1 MVTNN
6 PNPPPQGSVED
17 LLVGLLDKG
26 YNSTAGR
33 TVEAVTFSY
42 NDPNGLI
49 QRRLA
54 ELDAEAAR
62 LAAEGKA
69 LDAGNPVVRAVL
81 ADVEA
86 VTRRN
91 AGRIDGVA
99 GDVAQQGID
108 VSANLTRQL
117 TFGGTTNA
125 QLNAVGITWRQP
137 DPEAINALVGYVD
150 NPAFAEALTGYSD
163 DVVRTVSNQIIR
175 GVVDG
180 WSPLRI
186 AREVR
191 RITETYPSA
200 AANTLLRTLQLESYR
215 TGTAAHQNAN
225 RDVIRRVIRVEILDD
240 RTCLCC
246 WSLHGTVVWDGE
258 RDAGMPIPRISEHY
272 NGRGTTITEVIGRRR
287 SVRTGVDIWN
297 GLPASR
303 RRGIAGDA
311 AFNAME
317 AGAVRL
323 EDFAGETT
331 DPLFG
336 DMVEERSLR
345 GILGS
350 DADQYYARNQR

>member
-6 PNPPPQGSVED
+6 PAPQGSLED
-17 LLVGLLDKG
+17 LLVGLVDKG
-26 YNSTAGR
+26 YTQTAGR
-33 TVEAVTFSY
+33 TVEAITASY
-42 NDPNGLI
+42 NDPNGLV

-54 ELDAEAAR
+54 ELDAEVAR
-62 LAAEGKA
+62 LRAEGQR
-69 LDAGNPVVRAVL
+69 LDASNPVLRALL
-81 ADVEA
+81 ADVET

-108 VSANLTRQL
+108 ISANLTRQL
-117 TFGGTTNA
+117 ALGGTTNA
-125 QLNAVGITWRQP
+125 QLNAIGITWQQP

-150 NPAFAEALTGYSD
+150 NPAFAEALGGYTD
-163 DVVRTVSNQIIR
+163 DVMNRVTNQIIR
-175 GVVDG
+175 GVVEG

-191 RITETYPSA
+191 RITENYPAA

-225 RDVIRRVIRVEILDD
+225 QDVIRRVIRVEVLDD

-258 RDAGMPIPRISEHY
+258 RDRGTPIPKIAEHH
-272 NGRGTTITEVIGRRR
+272 NGRGTTITETI
-287 SVRTGVDIWN
+287 VRPRTVQSGAELWN
-297 GLPASR
+297 GLSPAR
-303 RRGIAGDA
+303 RRAIAGDA

-317 AGAVRL
+317 SGAVSL
-323 EDFAGETT
+323 DDFAGQRV

-336 DMVEERSLR
+336 EMVEERSLR
-345 GILGS
+345 NVLG
-350 DADQYYARNQR
+350 AEAEQYYARNQ